1 MADATISTN
10 PLLEPKKWFFEKLGL
25 AEGAVLAEI
34 KNALQGADDG
44 ELFCELK
51 LTEVISFDDNKVKDA
66 SYSDAAG
73 FGLRAVVN
81 DLTGYAHSSE
91 WSSAAL
97 KRAVTTVRGVL
108 KGYHFNSKVGDATN
122 PDQYTMP
129 PRQTNHHLYEAAN
142 PIDTIPFADKVKL
155 LSAMNDYARK
165 ADDKVKQ
172 FSGSIS
178 MNWQVI
184 MIMRA
189 DGSIFTDIRPLV
201 RVNMSVMMMDKDGR
215 RESGGYGYGGRGHI
229 IDLFARDKWQPALDE
244 SVRQARVNL
253 TAVPTRA
260 GETTVVLG
268 PGWPGIL
275 LHEAVGHGLEG
286 DFNRKETSA
295 FTGKIGN
302 QVAAKGVT
310 VYDDGTM
317 SGRRGSLNI
326 DDEGSPTQSN
336 ILIEDGILKGYMQD
350 RQNARLMKKNITG
363 NCRRESYAHV
373 PMPRMTNTFMTAGQH
388 DPAEIIA
395 SVKDGVYAV
404 NFGGGQVDITNGKFV
419 FSCTESY
426 LIENGKITKPL
437 KGATLIGNGPES
449 LKYISM
455 IGNDLQLDTG
465 IGTCGKNGQGVPVGV
480 GQPTIK
486 LDKMVV
492 GGTSV

>member
-1 MADATISTN
+1 MTN
-10 PLLEPKKWFFEKLGL
+10 PLLDPKKWFCEKLQL
-25 AEGAVLAEI
+25 SESAILTEI
-34 KNALQGADDG
+34 KKALQGADDG
-44 ELFCELK
+44 ELFCELT
-51 LTEVISFDDNKVKDA
+51 LSEALSFDDNKIKDA
-66 SYSDAAG
+66 SYSDVAG

-91 WSSAAL
+91 WSPNAL
-97 KRAVTTVRGVL
+97 KRAVATVQDVL
-108 KGYHFNSKVGDATN
+108 KGYHFSHNLDAKKTAMSSPPQHTN
-122 PDQYTMP
+122 Q
-129 PRQTNHHLYEAAN
+129 HLYDVDN
-142 PIDTIPFADKVKL
+142 PIDMISFSNKVAL
-155 LSAMNDYARK
+155 LSAMNGYARTS
-165 ADDKVKQ
+165 DPKVKQ
-172 FSGSIS
+172 FSASIG
-178 MNWQVI
+178 MNWQVV
-184 MIMRA
+184 MILRA
-189 DGSIFTDIRPLV
+189 DGSVFTDIRPLV
-201 RVNMSVMMMDKDGR
+201 RVNMSVMMMDSNGR
-215 RESGGYGYGGRGHI
+215 REMGSYGYGGRGNI
-229 IDLFARDKWQPALDE
+229 IALFEKNQWQSALDE
-244 SVRQARVNL
+244 ALRQARVNL
-253 TAVPTRA
+253 TAENTPA

-295 FTGKIGN
+295 FTGKLGD

-310 VYDDGTM
+310 VYDDGTL
-317 SGRRGSLNI
+317 SDRRGSLNI

-336 ILIEDGILKGYMQD
+336 VLIEDGILKNYMQD
-350 RQNARLMKKNITG
+350 RQNARLMKKSITG

-373 PMPRMTNTFMTAGQH
+373 PMPRMTNTFMTAGEH
-388 DPAEIIA
+388 DPNEIIT
-395 SVKDGVYAV
+395 SVKNGVYAV

-455 IGNDLQLDTG
+455 IGNDLALDTG

-492 GGTSV
+492 GGTRAD

>member
-1 MADATISTN
+1 MASTTHSPATN
-10 PLLEPKKWFFEKLGL
+10 PLLEPKKWFLEKLGL
-25 AEGAVLAEI
+25 SESSVVAEI
-34 KNALQGADDG
+34 KNALHGADDG

-51 LTEVISFDDNKVKDA
+51 LTEVLSFEDNKIKDA
-66 SYSDAAG
+66 SYSDNAG

-91 WSSAAL
+91 WSAAAL
-97 KRAVTTVRGVL
+97 KRAVSTVRGVL
-108 KGYHFNSKVGDATN
+108 KGYNFSNNIAEPH
-122 PDQYTMP
+122 TMSAAP
-129 PRQTNHHLYEAAN
+129 SGTNHHLYGVEN
-142 PIDTIPFADKVKL
+142 PIDVIPFGDKVKL

-165 ADDKVKQ
+165 SDEKVKQ
-172 FSGSIS
+172 FSGTIA

-189 DGSIFTDIRPLV
+189 DGAVFTDIRPLA
-201 RVNMSVMMMDKDGR
+201 RVNMSVMMADKDGR
-215 RESGGYGYGGRGHI
+215 RESGGYGYGGRGDI
-229 IDLFARDKWQPALDE
+229 VELFDNQKWQGAIDE
-244 SVRQARVNL
+244 AVRQARTNL
-253 TAVPTRA
+253 TAVATPA

-302 QVAAKGVT
+302 RVAAPGVT

-336 ILIEDGILKGYMQD
+336 LLIEDGILKGYMQD
-350 RQNARLMKKNITG
+350 RQNARLMKKNATG

-395 SVKDGVYAV
+395 SVKNGVYAV

-455 IGNDLQLDTG
+455 IGNDMQLDTG

>member
-1 MADATISTN
+1 MTN
-10 PLLEPKKWFFEKLGL
+10 PLIHPQKWFFEKLQMSQEATL
-25 AEGAVLAEI
+25 AEV
-34 KNALQGADDG
+34 KTALHGADDG

-51 LTEVISFDDNKVKDA
+51 LSEVLSFDDNKIKDA

-91 WSSAAL
+91 WSPAAL
-97 KRAVTTVRGVL
+97 QRAANTVRGVL
-108 KGYHFNSKVGDATN
+108 KGYYFNSDVTGGNQQPTAAMSAAPSK
-122 PDQYTMP
+122 
-129 PRQTNHHLYEAAN
+129 TNHQLYGLDN
-142 PIDTIPFADKVKL
+142 PIDLIPFNSKVKL
-155 LSAMNDYARK
+155 LSAMNDYVRK
-165 ADDKVKQ
+165 TDPQVKQ
-172 FSGSIS
+172 FSGSIA

-184 MIMRA
+184 MILRA
-189 DGSIFTDIRPLV
+189 DGAIFTDIRPLV
-201 RVNMSVMMMDKDGR
+201 RVNMSVMMADEKGR
-215 RESGGYGYGGRGHI
+215 RESGGYGYGGRGDINH
-229 IDLFARDKWQPALDE
+229 LFDEAKWQHALDE
-244 SVRQARVNL
+244 SIRQARVNL
-253 TAVPTRA
+253 KAENAPA

-302 QVAAKGVT
+302 RVAAKGVT

-326 DDEGSPTQSN
+326 DDEGSPTDSN

-395 SVKDGVYAV
+395 SVKKGVYAV

-426 LIENGKITKPL
+426 LIEDGKITKPL
-437 KGATLIGNGPES
+437 KGATLIGNGPEA

-455 IGNDLQLDTG
+455 IGNDMQLDTG